1 MYGEDGAELF
11 ITGLGSDAGSMLA
24 SATTSVAVIN
34 PTGVASTSLT
44 GLPARAS
51 AAAAQKETGVGWQQ
65 LLLLPLPE
73 SNSPRGR
80 PPMEGVAEGRRRR
93 GRRIHSAPAP
103 PAGAAGSTSA

>member
-24 SATTSVAVIN
+24 SATTSVVVIN

-51 AAAAQKETGVGWQQ
+51 AAACKLIAFPTGTIVV
-65 LLLLPLPE
+65 LKAVA
-73 SNSPRGR
+73 
-80 PPMEGVAEGRRRR
+80 VAE
-93 GRRIHSAPAP
+93 IASKI
-103 PAGAAGSTSA
+103 S

>member
-44 GLPARAS
+44 GLPARAP
-51 AAAAQKETGVGWQQ
+51 KF
-65 LLLLPLPE
+65 PK
-73 SNSPRGR
+73 PRTAV
-80 PPMEGVAEGRRRR
+80 PFEITA
-93 GRRIHSAPAP
+93 
-103 PAGAAGSTSA
+103 T